1 MNNIIRQIS
10 ILLVP
15 VLLAVTFHELA
26 HGWVAYKLGD
36 PTAKDAG
43 RLTLNPIK
51 HLDLFGTIVF
61 FVTRMI
67 GWAKPVPVNPY
78 NFKNPKTGMA
88 WVAVA
93 GPAMNILL
101 AIGFTILLKVLVS
114 IPLSRAS
121 SLVAILMPLALMFK
135 AGIIINVGLA
145 IFNIIPIPP
154 LDGSKILEGLLPM
167 EAAIKYAR
175 LERYGVILLVILIFT
190 HVVDYVVFP
199 VINAISSLLLSFLM

>member
-1 MNNIIRQIS
+1 MNAIIQQIS

-15 VLLAVTFHELA
+15 VLMAVTFHELA
-26 HGWVAYKLGD
+26 HGWAAYKLGD
-36 PTAKDAG
+36 PTAKEAG

-51 HLDLFGTIVF
+51 HLDILGTLVF

-67 GWAKPVPVNPY
+67 GWAKPVPVNPF
-78 NFKNPKTGMA
+78 NFRNPKRDMA

-101 AIGFTILLKVLVS
+101 AAGFTLLLKGLLMIPVS
-114 IPLSRAS
+114 RTS
-121 SLVAILMPLALMFK
+121 SLVSVLMPLALMFK

-145 IFNIIPIPP
+145 IFNVIPIPP

-167 EAAIKYAR
+167 EAALQYAR
-175 LERYGVILLVILIFT
+175 LERYGFLILILLIFT
-190 HVVDYVVFP
+190 HAVDYFIFP
-199 VINAISSLLLSFLM
+199 VIRVLTAFFLAFAL